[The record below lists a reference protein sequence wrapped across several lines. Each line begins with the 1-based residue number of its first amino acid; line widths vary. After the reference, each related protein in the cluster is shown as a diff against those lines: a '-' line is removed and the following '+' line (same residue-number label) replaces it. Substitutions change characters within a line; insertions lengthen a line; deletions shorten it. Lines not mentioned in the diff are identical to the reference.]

1 MTNDPA
7 EKLLCKLLIHNKVLS
22 KAEVKKILEDK
33 DSWSDKILP
42 DYLVESG
49 KVKQAVCDK
58 AVKFVESKGESFEQP
73 DEEPLE
79 LDVADDIAN
88 GSQNNNQNPP
98 GPPKEKPGV
107 ELAPGANASVEPK
120 KSYGWWK
127 KYPKMDDY
135 SSSKQYYRN
144 IFAK

>member
-1 MTNDPA
+1 MK
-7 EKLLCKLLIHNKVLS
+7 KLPPG
-22 KAEVKKILEDK
+22 VKGAAVVAGG
-33 DSWSDKILP
+33 S
-42 DYLVESG
+42 YL
-49 KVKQAVCDK
+49 AL
-58 AVKFVESKGESFEQP
+58 KGQ
-73 DEEPLE
+73 
-79 LDVADDIAN
+79 DVADDIAN